1 MILGSDEPGDIPSG
15 LARKRL
21 VLFTRCPVAGKT
33 KTRLIPVLGAE
44 RAACLQ
50 RRLTLRAVR
59 AAEGFCSLH
68 HVDLGIQFAGDQQE
82 ALEHWIG
89 DRFRFC
95 AQAQGDLGDRMR
107 SAFEKSFQE
116 GFQATVLIGA
126 DCPELTP
133 EVLEQAFARL
143 AESDVVF
150 GPARDGGYYLIGMKK
165 SFSDLFCDVAWG
177 TDAVLG
183 RSLEIVKR
191 AGLRHSLLQPLRDI
205 DRPEDLPFCE
215 EIFGREDVDLIQ
227 VSVIIPTLNEAAQ
240 ISRTVEAARKGDP
253 MEIIVVDSG
262 TDSTDERAR
271 EAGATVLRSRPG
283 RARQMNAGASMATG
297 NVLLFLHADTLLPPN
312 YKSAAA
318 GALSD
323 ASVSGGAFRLAIGTD
338 FPGRKFV
345 EWSANKRSSWAQL
358 PYGDQALFLRRS
370 TFEQLG
376 GFADLPILEDFELV
390 RRLRKRGK
398 VITLKEAAVTSGRRW
413 QQLGVLRATWINQWI
428 LLGYHLGWPIDRLA
442 AAYKISKKRQL
453 TSNSHTEPGLVAGSA
468 GVTASA
474 DKKPLD
480 LRRRPQPDRQH

>member
-1 MILGSDEPGDIPSG
+1 MIPGREELGDIPPG

-21 VLFTRCPVAGKT
+21 VLLTRYPVPGKT

-44 RAACLQ
+44 RAASLQ

-59 AAEGFCSLH
+59 AAEAFCSLH
-68 HVDLGIQFAGDQQE
+68 HVDLEIQFAGDRRE

-107 SAFEKSFQE
+107 SAFGKSFQE
-116 GFQATVLIGA
+116 GLEATVLIGA
-126 DCPELTP
+126 DCPELTAD
-133 EVLEQAFARL
+133 VLEQAFARL

-150 GPARDGGYYLIGMKK
+150 GPAADGGYYLIGMKK
-165 SFSDLFCDVAWG
+165 SFSGLFCDVAWG
-177 TDAVLG
+177 TDTVLAH
-183 RSLEIVKR
+183 SLEIVKK
-191 AGLRHSLLQPLRDI
+191 AGLRYSLLHPLRDI

-215 EIFGREDVDLIQ
+215 QIFGQEDADLIQ

-262 TDSTDERAR
+262 RDGTDEQAR

-283 RARQMNAGASMATG
+283 RARQMNAGASKATG
-297 NVLLFLHADTLLPPN
+297 NLLLFLHADTLLPPN

-323 ASVSGGAFRLAIGTD
+323 ASVSAGAFRLAIGMD

-345 EWSANKRSSWAQL
+345 EWSANIRSSWFQL
-358 PYGDQALFLRRS
+358 PYGDQALFVRRS
-370 TFEQLG
+370 TFEQVG
-376 GFADLPILEDFELV
+376 GFAELPILEDFELV
-390 RRLRKRGK
+390 RRLRRRGK

-428 LLGYHLGWPIDRLA
+428 ILGYHLGWPIDRLA
-442 AAYKISKKRQL
+442 AVYKMRRKIN
-453 TSNSHTEPGLVAGSA
+453 SNGQAEPGLVVGSA
-468 GVTASA
+468 AVTASA

-480 LRRRPQPDRQH
+480 LRRQPQPDRQH